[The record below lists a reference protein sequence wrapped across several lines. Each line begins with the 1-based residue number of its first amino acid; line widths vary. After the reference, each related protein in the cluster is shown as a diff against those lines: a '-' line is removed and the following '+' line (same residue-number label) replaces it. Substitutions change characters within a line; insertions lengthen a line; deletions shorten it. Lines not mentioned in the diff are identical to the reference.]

1 MGEKMQNKPDKPKGI
16 ALTIG
21 LNSFDPIHYGDSG
34 ELFGCENDA
43 RDMADIAQAN
53 KFEVKTLLTREAT
66 RDNVIDQI
74 SKAAS
79 TLLSGDIFMLT
90 YSGHGGWLYDKNND
104 ERDFMDETWCLYDG
118 QLVDDELYYWLSK
131 FKPDV
136 RVFVTSD
143 SCHSGTITR
152 MAVIKKSRVKSG
164 KRVRAISKKLA
175 RAVYAKNRE
184 FYDQILT
191 DQKYGSAFEGID
203 ASVLLISA
211 CQDDQ
216 ECLDGD
222 ENGVFTKILLLVWDN
237 GHFKPTGEREGYQ
250 AFYDAVSNR
259 SPMSQ
264 TPNYFQT
271 GRINEEFEKQKPYT
285 I

>member
-1 MGEKMQNKPDKPKGI
+1 MGEKMQDKPKGI

-21 LNSFDPIHYGDSG
+21 LNSFDPNHYNGESG

-43 RDMADIAQAN
+43 RDMADIAHAN
-53 KFEVKTLLTREAT
+53 KFEVTTLLTKDAT
-66 RDNVIDQI
+66 RNNVIEQI

-79 TLLSGDIFMLT
+79 ALNSGDIFMIT
-90 YSGHGGWLYDKNND
+90 YSGHGGWLYDKNDD

-118 QLVDDELYYWLSK
+118 QLVDDEIYYLLSK

-136 RVFVTSD
+136 RIFVTSD

-152 MAVIKKSRVKSG
+152 KAVIEKSRVESRK
-164 KRVRAISKKLA
+164 KVRAIPRELA
-175 RAVYAKNRE
+175 RAVYIENKK

-191 DQKYGSAFEGID
+191 DQKYLSAFEDIA
-203 ASVLLISA
+203 ASVLQISA

-222 ENGVFTKILLLVWDN
+222 ENGVFTKILLRVWDN
-237 GHFKPTGEREGYQ
+237 GRFKPTGETEGYQ
-250 AFYDAVSNR
+250 AFYDAIFNR
-259 SPMSQ
+259 SPRSQ
-264 TPNYFQT
+264 RPNYFRV
-271 GRINEEFEKQKPYT
+271 GRKNEEFEKQKPYT